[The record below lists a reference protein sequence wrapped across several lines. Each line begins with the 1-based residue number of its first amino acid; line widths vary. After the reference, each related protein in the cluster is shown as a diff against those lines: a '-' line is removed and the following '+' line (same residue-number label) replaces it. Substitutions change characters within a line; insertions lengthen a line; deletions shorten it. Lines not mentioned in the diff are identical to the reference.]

1 VSPRGPALSATQA
14 SIAVLDPAVS
24 GSVIER
30 AAMATRQKRR
40 VSASESPG
48 SVVFGR
54 PEGVERRLQDRLVVA
69 AVSSDLG
76 DGADHVEDLLEGEI
90 DPDLA

>member
-1 VSPRGPALSATQA
+1 MSPRGPALSATQA

-24 GSVIER
+24 GSVIGSGGW
-30 AAMATRQKRR
+30 ATRQKRG
-40 VSASESPG
+40 VSSSESPG

-69 AVSSDLG
+69 AVSWDLG
-76 DGADHVEDLLEGEI
+76 DSADHVEDLLEGEI